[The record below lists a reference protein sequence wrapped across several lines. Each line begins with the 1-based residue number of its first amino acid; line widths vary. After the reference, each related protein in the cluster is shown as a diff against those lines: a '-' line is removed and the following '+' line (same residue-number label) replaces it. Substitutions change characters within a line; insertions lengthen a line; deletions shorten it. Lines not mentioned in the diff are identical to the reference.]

1 MDLSKGINP
10 DPQLLGIEIARAYSW
25 NGAEI
30 FKACLAALGESN
42 YHEAG
47 RALLKAWIETEGE
60 L

>member
-1 MDLSKGINP
+1 MDLSKGSNP
-10 DPQLLGIEIARAYSW
+10 DPQLLGVEIARAYSW
-25 NGAEI
+25 DGFEI

-42 YHEAG
+42 YHDAG